1 MRRFFVQHRPSTPP
15 SGSTV
20 AVATRLSRLGLH
32 VAFITLF
39 AVLGGALRGFNLL
52 LILAG
57 LLVGVLLLQWRLSR
71 RIAES
76 VAVRRLEP
84 PDAYAGRSF
93 PLQFVVTNHSRW
105 LPAWLVMLE
114 DRLAPAIADG
124 ARKPATATAGVGLLL
139 PGNRRECGYQCVIQH
154 RGRYRL
160 GPAKL
165 QTGFPFGLSL
175 ARHRESPETVD
186 LYIYPRPFELHHRWN
201 QILEA
206 RSSGLAA
213 TAKRSGISEGDF
225 YGLREWR
232 NGDSQ
237 RWIHWRTTARLDE
250 LAVRQFEQQRR
261 YELCLLLDASCASA
275 SPSERDIEAVERAV
289 RLTATLV
296 LKLTRSPINRV
307 TLVVAGRQTQTMVV
321 TNAVLAIRAAMRA
334 LAEVEPAPPGN
345 LVAALSAG
353 LEVAGSGRPTV
364 VISPHAVDERRL
376 SNAVFDLHTE
386 HCDLRWLD
394 IHSPAA
400 ENLILGDQHDAT
412 T

>member
-1 MRRFFVQHRPSTPP
+1 M
-15 SGSTV
+15 
-20 AVATRLSRLGLH
+20 
-32 VAFITLF
+32 
-39 AVLGGALRGFNLL
+39 LGGALRGFNLL
-52 LILAG
+52 LIVAG
-57 LLVGVLLLQWRLSR
+57 LLVGVLILQWRLSR

-76 VAVRRLEP
+76 VTMRRLEP
-84 PDAYAGRSF
+84 PDAYAGRPFS
-93 PLQFVVTNHSRW
+93 LQFVVSNHSRW
-105 LPAWLVMLE
+105 IPVWLVMLE
-114 DRLAPAIADG
+114 DRLAPAVVSG
-124 ARKPATATAGVGLLL
+124 ERKPATATAGVGVLR
-139 PGNRRECGYQCVIQH
+139 PGKHRECGYQCVIHQ

-160 GPAKL
+160 GPTQL
-165 QTGFPFGLSL
+165 QTGFPFGLSV
-175 ARHRESPETVD
+175 ARHRGLGETVD
-186 LYIYPRPFELHHRWN
+186 LYVYPRPLKLNPRWK
-201 QILEA
+201 QILES

-261 YELCLLLDASCASA
+261 YEMCLLLDACVQPAKPQA
-275 SPSERDIEAVERAV
+275 QQLEAIERAI
-289 RLTATLV
+289 RMAATLV

-321 TNAVLAIRAAMRA
+321 TNAVLSIRAAMRA
-334 LAEVEPAPPGN
+334 LAEVEPAPPTN

-353 LEVAGSGRPTV
+353 LEVAGSGRPMM
-364 VISPHAVDERRL
+364 VISPQAVEESRL
-376 SNAVFDLHTE
+376 TNADFDLHAE

-394 IHSPAA
+394 IHSPTA
-400 ENLILGDQHDAT
+400 ENLILGDPHDAT